1 MSKPN
6 ILTGCELL
14 QLAQDRGV
22 IIGDTFLIG
31 EQTYR
36 LCATEEGSVFT
47 HQITDKIL
55 LHNLQAVPT

>member
-1 MSKPN
+1 MEDQNK
-6 ILTGCELL
+6 LTGSELL

-22 IIGDTFLIG
+22 MIGDTYLIN

-47 HQITDKIL
+47 HQIKNKISL
-55 LHNLQAVPT
+55 NNLQAVPT